1 MPNYRR
7 LLPWLLTV
15 AIAIVSL
22 MLTKLDDHHRKQEV
36 EELKARL
43 AHAQIAPMVEYDT
56 IRDTIPVATSVVI
69 PVERNTY
76 KNELADKQ
84 LIKELRLK
92 LGQIETQQRS
102 GTAIHDTVRL
112 EAKSSSR
119 YEYSDRWARFT
130 LRMKPPDTTLV
141 YTVSDSVTTLVYREY
156 KHKFLWWRWGTKGY
170 KVKVVNFNPHATI
183 RYNQFVIVDK

>member
-1 MPNYRR
+1 MPNYRK

-15 AIAIVSL
+15 AIAIVIL
-22 MLTKLDDHHRKQEV
+22 VLTKLDDHHRKQEV
-36 EELKARL
+36 EELKAQL

-69 PVERNTY
+69 PVERSTY
-76 KNELADKQ
+76 KTELADKQ
-84 LIKELRLK
+84 LIKELRLR
-92 LGQIETQQRS
+92 LGQIEAQQLS

-112 EAKSSSR
+112 EAKTNSR
-119 YEYSDRWARFT
+119 YEYADRWARFT

-183 RYNQFVIVDK
+183 RYNQYIKVE

>member
-1 MPNYRR
+1 M
-7 LLPWLLTV
+7 PWLLTV

-22 MLTKLDDHHRKQEV
+22 VLTKLDDHHRKQEV
-36 EELKARL
+36 KELKAQL

-69 PVERNTY
+69 PVERSTY
-76 KNELADKQ
+76 KTELADKQ
-84 LIKELRLK
+84 LIKELRLRI
-92 LGQIETQQRS
+92 GQIETQQRS

-112 EAKSSSR
+112 SAKANSR
-119 YEYSDRWARFT
+119 YEYADRWARFT

-183 RYNQFVIVDK
+183 RYNQYIKVE

>member
-7 LLPWLLTV
+7 LMPWLLTV

-22 MLTKLDDHHRKQEV
+22 VLTKLDDHHRKQEV
-36 EELKARL
+36 KELKAQL

-56 IRDTIPVATSVVI
+56 IRDTIPVATSAAI
-69 PVERNTY
+69 PVERSTY
-76 KNELADKQ
+76 KTELADKQ

-92 LGQIETQQRS
+92 LGQIEAQQLS

-112 EAKSSSR
+112 SAKANSR
-119 YEYSDRWARFT
+119 YEYADRWARFT

-183 RYNQFVIVDK
+183 RYNQYIKVE

>member
-1 MPNYRR
+1 MPDYRR

-15 AIAIVSL
+15 AVAIVSL
-22 MLTKLDDHHRKQEV
+22 ILTNLDDYHRKQEV
-36 EELKARL
+36 EELKVQL

-56 IRDTIPVATSVVI
+56 IRDTIPVATSVVL
-69 PVERNTY
+69 PMERSTY

-92 LGQIETQQRS
+92 LGQIEAQQLS

-112 EAKSSSR
+112 ESKADSR
-119 YEYSDRWARFT
+119 YEYADRWAHFT
-130 LRMKPPDTTLV
+130 LSMKPPDTTLV

-183 RYNQFVIVDK
+183 RYNQYIKVE

>member
-1 MPNYRR
+1 MQNYKYT
-7 LLPWLLTV
+7 LLSLLAFIM
-15 AIAIVSL
+15 AIAGVIL
-22 MLTKLDDHHRKQEV
+22 AWHDTRKNKQET
-36 EELKARL
+36 EELKAQL

-56 IRDTIPVATSVVI
+56 IRDTIHVATSAAI
-69 PVERNTY
+69 PVERSTY
-76 KNELADKQ
+76 KTELADKQ
-84 LIKELRLK
+84 LIKELRLR
-92 LGQIETQQRS
+92 LGQIEAQQLS

-112 EAKSSSR
+112 SAKTNSR

-156 KHKFLWWRWGTKGY
+156 KRKFLWWRWGTKGY

-183 RYNQFVIVDK
+183 RYNQYIKVE

>member
-1 MPNYRR
+1 MPDYRK
-7 LLPWLLTV
+7 LLPWALAGATAL
-15 AIAIVSL
+15 VSL
-22 MLTKLDDHHRKQEV
+22 MLTWHSTLRHKQET
-36 EELKARL
+36 EELRMQL
-43 AHAQIAPMVEYDT
+43 AHAQIEPLIQRDT
-56 IRDTIPVATSVVI
+56 IRDTVTVATSAAI
-69 PVERNTY
+69 PVERSTY
-76 KNELADKQ
+76 KTELADKQ

-92 LGQIETQQRS
+92 LGQIEAQQLS

-112 EAKSSSR
+112 EAKANSR
-119 YEYSDRWARFT
+119 YEYADRWARFT

-183 RYNQFVIVDK
+183 RYNQYIKIE